1 MNYFWIAA
9 VFNLVFVAVCG
20 SLLPSN
26 VNARADHGK
35 KDAVGYFA
43 VTFKTTEEKI
53 FGHIAEG
60 GHETSFTDIN
70 GGRPILTATKGTRG
84 VRDPFIV
91 TSPTHD
97 RFWIIGT
104 DLNASAINQNFTQ
117 ARHYGS
123 TSLHIWESSDLVH
136 WSDERLVKV
145 MPDSLQ
151 AGMVWAP
158 SAVYDSARDMHAVFW
173 SSKTFPV
180 SDPGHLTNGSLDQI
194 WYSHTRDFVD
204 FSAPKVWAS
213 SNVGLID
220 QEILTTAQPD
230 TFYRFLKD
238 ENVTEVYAEKS
249 TTGLFGEWTRLGKA
263 VVDGRREGP
272 ATYRDIRR
280 PSRTYLWVDNYNS
293 TIPGYEAYY
302 SDDIDSN
309 VWTSATPSLTPAT
322 MRHGAIIS
330 VSKRHFSRLQN
341 QA

>member
-1 MNYFWIAA
+1 
-9 VFNLVFVAVCG
+9 
-20 SLLPSN
+20 
-26 VNARADHGK
+26 
-35 KDAVGYFA
+35 
-43 VTFKTTEEKI
+43 
-53 FGHIAEG
+53 
-60 GHETSFTDIN
+60 
-70 GGRPILTATKGTRG
+70 
-84 VRDPFIV
+84 
-91 TSPTHD
+91 
-97 RFWIIGT
+97 
-104 DLNASAINQNFTQ
+104 
-117 ARHYGS
+117 
-123 TSLHIWESSDLVH
+123 
-136 WSDERLVKV
+136 

-309 VWTSATPSLTPAT
+309 FWTSTTPSLTPAT
-322 MRHGAIIS
+322 MRHGAIIPI
-330 VSKRHFSRLQN
+330 SKRHFSRLQN